1 MKVGGLK
8 AEASPFMLLVRV
20 LDTYV
25 ILFRSRLNLSVPSAV
40 FFPAASLDLDYVL
53 DPVS

>member
-1 MKVGGLK
+1 MH
-8 AEASPFMLLVRV
+8 LVRV
-20 LDTYV
+20 LDTHM
-25 ILFRSRLNLSVPSAV
+25 ILFRSRLSPSVPSAV